1 MTIWLIFKD
10 FFKNTKYIIC
20 NVELIYNL
28 ALCPRF
34 LRQYVIGVWIKI
46 NHVWRYS
53 SVHWLLL
60 LCDHPTSLN
69 LFQKVKIQ
77 CIMPSDEPMFDAFY
91 SKTVAIWYL
100 YIQKL
105 VPFLIPR
112 FGRTLWWGGHHL
124 SGALH
129 IPVIRIKDFCFST
142 HIF

>member
-1 MTIWLIFKD
+1 M
-10 FFKNTKYIIC
+10 
-20 NVELIYNL
+20 ELIYNL

-53 SVHWLLL
+53 SVHWLL
-60 LCDHPTSLN
+60 CDHPTSLN
-69 LFQKVKIQ
+69 MCKKVKIQ
-77 CIMPSDEPMFDAFY
+77 CIMPSGEPMVDAFY
-91 SKTVAIWYL
+91 SKTFAIWYL

-129 IPVIRIKDFCFST
+129 IPVINKNQRFLFQYTYFLTTSSSPVPLCRAYLFIA
-142 HIF
+142 